1 MNKAVNSNQA
11 PAAVGPYSHANTA
24 NGFVFVSG
32 QLGIDP
38 ATGKMAEGTNA
49 QAVQAFK
56 NLENVLA
63 DCGSSAG
70 LVVKTTVFL
79 TDITEFAEV
88 NKLYADV
95 FAAECPA
102 RSCVQVAALPMGG
115 SFEIE
120 AIAVQA

>member
-1 MNKAVNSNQA
+1 MKKAVNSNQA

-56 NLENVLA
+56 NLENVQGDERDA
-63 DCGSSAG
+63 IIIS
-70 LVVKTTVFL
+70 TTSRAV
-79 TDITEFAEV
+79 DIPPQPIT
-88 NKLYADV
+88 
-95 FAAECPA
+95 
-102 RSCVQVAALPMGG
+102 G
-115 SFEIE
+115 I
-120 AIAVQA
+120 

>member
-1 MNKAVNSNQA
+1 MKKAVNSNQA

-79 TDITEFAEV
+79 TDITEFA
-88 NKLYADV
+88 
-95 FAAECPA
+95 
-102 RSCVQVAALPMGG
+102 
-115 SFEIE
+115 
-120 AIAVQA
+120 

>member
-1 MNKAVNSNQA
+1 MKKAVNSEKA

-32 QLGIDP
+32 QLGLDP
-38 ATGKMAEGTNA
+38 ETGVMAEGTLGQAA
-49 QAVQAFK
+49 QGFK
-56 NLENVLA
+56 NLENVLEA
-63 DCGSSAG
+63 CGSSTG

-79 TDITEFAEV
+79 TDISEFAEV
-88 NKLYADV
+88 NKLYAEV
-95 FAAECPA
+95 FASECPA
-102 RSCVQVAALPMGG
+102 RSCVQVAALPMGA